1 MRVCYHVTIPPSP
14 MADCEAVAQ
23 DVRLLQRV
31 VPGERFHLYPTRAPG
46 TRIPRLLWGLNQ
58 LPALW
63 RAERLTDLHHVFNP
77 DPFPFPS
84 LRLLRRPIV
93 YTVVGGMNDAHR
105 EMARRLARLVHT
117 VIVSSEADYERLRGW
132 GIARAR
138 FVQPAIE
145 ADRFSHTLPPPNAP
159 LTLLAGSAPWTVE
172 QFASKGVDVLLE
184 VARNRPD
191 VRLVFLW
198 RSVVFD
204 EMMQRVSALGLEQR
218 VRVLN
223 EKVDVNRV
231 LAGVHAS
238 VVLAT
243 RSDVVKAYPH
253 SLLESLA
260 AGKPVLVSRVIPMA
274 RWVEQAGL
282 GLVIDQADVEHVLNA
297 ITALQSSGMQFQ
309 AERLRASVAD
319 QTRRFIEQHEQ
330 VYRQAVDRQ
339 LPKY

>member
-23 DVRLLQRV
+23 DVRLLQRIA
-31 VPGERFHLYPTRAPG
+31 PGERFHLYPTRAPG

-63 RAERLTDLHHVFNP
+63 RAERSIDLHHVFNP
-77 DPFPFPS
+77 DPFPFLA

-93 YTVVGGMNDAHR
+93 YTVVGGINETHR
-105 EMARRLARLVHT
+105 EMARRLAQFAHT
-117 VIVSSEADYERLRGW
+117 IIVSSEADYERLRAW
-132 GIARAR
+132 GIARGR

-145 ADRFSHTLPPPNAP
+145 TSGFSYTPTPADAP

-172 QFASKGVDVLLE
+172 QFTSKGVDVLLE
-184 VARNRPD
+184 VARNRPN

-198 RSVVFD
+198 RGVVFD
-204 EMMQRVSALGLEQR
+204 EMMRRVSALGLEQR
-218 VRVLN
+218 VCVLN

-297 ITALQSSGMQFQ
+297 IAALQSSGMQFQ

-339 LPKY
+339 LAKY